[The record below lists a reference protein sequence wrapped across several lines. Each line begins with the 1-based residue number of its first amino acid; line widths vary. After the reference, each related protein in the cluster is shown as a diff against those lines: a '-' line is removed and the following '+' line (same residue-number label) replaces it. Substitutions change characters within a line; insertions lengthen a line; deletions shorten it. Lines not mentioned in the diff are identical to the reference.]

1 MTQVQSYRAVVFL
14 YAALGAALAFLFL
27 RLSAS
32 VEVSPVLNGPVASSS
47 VANIFGIARS
57 RNVVLKLSGLFALDS
72 FAGGFVVQSFA
83 AYWFYLR
90 FGVQPAALGAIFF
103 WANVFAGISALL
115 ASRLAGRIGL
125 IRTMVVTHLPSNIL
139 LILVPLMPN
148 LSLAVLLLLLRF
160 SISQMDVPTRQSY
173 TMAVVPAEERSAA
186 GGFTGV
192 ARTTGAA
199 ISPLLAGFLFAR
211 PSLISAPFFIAGT
224 LKIIYDLLLYFSFQ
238 KLRPPEES

>member
-1 MTQVQSYRAVVFL
+1 M
-14 YAALGAALAFLFL
+14 
-27 RLSAS
+27 
-32 VEVSPVLNGPVASSS
+32 
-47 VANIFGIARS
+47 
-57 RNVVLKLSGLFALDS
+57 
-72 FAGGFVVQSFA
+72 QSFA

-90 FGVQPAALGAIFF
+90 FGVKPAALGAIFF

-115 ASRLAGRIGL
+115 ASRLAARIGL

-148 LSLAVLLLLLRF
+148 LSLAVLVLLLRF

-224 LKIIYDLLLYFSFQ
+224 LKIIYDLLLYRQFVAI
-238 KLRPPEES
+238 RPPEEAG